1 MFEVVLLFIY
11 LLENFFLKN
20 KGFTLNILFH
30 TGVTVYQPMYILNQ
44 SEIVIMFA
52 SGAGVEV
59 VENKGFMSARVYLP
73 WSHMVRFHNL
83 RSF

>member
-1 MFEVVLLFIY
+1 MTFPFLL
-11 LLENFFLKN
+11 
-20 KGFTLNILFH
+20 

-73 WSHMVRFHNL
+73 WNHMVSLKIKTGEQFHKESCVLITSNTIL
-83 RSF
+83 LCEA

>member
-1 MFEVVLLFIY
+1 
-11 LLENFFLKN
+11 
-20 KGFTLNILFH
+20 
-30 TGVTVYQPMYILNQ
+30 MYILNQ

-73 WSHMVRFHNL
+73 WSHMV
-83 RSF
+83 SFS

>member
-1 MFEVVLLFIY
+1 
-11 LLENFFLKN
+11 
-20 KGFTLNILFH
+20 
-30 TGVTVYQPMYILNQ
+30 MYVLNQ

-73 WSHMVRFHNL
+73 WTYMVRYYL
-83 RSF
+83 KGKTCI